1 MAFNDASYIQTY
13 DFNTNPVLPIVGI
26 ASINPADVGKGSE
39 GDNAETRVTH
49 FNEYIKDIVKDSP
62 AQSAEFAQGIGNNTN
77 TVGGEE
83 KFVYV
88 SNGKVTATNTTI
100 GNSSTPIYLKDG
112 VFTACTEMAPGGITE
127 IPIANNN
134 TLGGIKTG
142 YTTNDKNYK
151 VSVDSN
157 GNAYVNVP
165 WTDTTGTNGSSV
177 SYVPGSKNLV
187 MGDTVT
193 LGTIIIDGS
202 QYTIDASM
210 PKVEAGEGADGN
222 ATYTISIDSS
232 GVIKLDGTGTGA
244 KDSTADISSF
254 VNTTINNK
262 LKSYSTTDTKNTTGA
277 SNKKSE
283 KRFLVGAKT
292 QSESIVTTTDVSV
305 FITASSEISAV
316 DFIAT
321 SDERLKT
328 FKDDI
333 SIDFNKIKEIPKKY
347 FTFNDDPD
355 KVRIGTS
362 AQQLQKVYPEL
373 VVYDESNDSYHVN
386 YANLSVVALA
396 AIDKLHEEIEYLKYK
411 INKLENVRS

>member
-26 ASINPADVGKGSE
+26 ASINPADVGKGNENENSTAE
-39 GDNAETRVTH
+39 KRVENFNA
-49 FNEYIKDIVKDSP
+49 YIKDIIKDS
-62 AQSAEFAQGIGNNTN
+62 SAKSSEFAQGIGDNLT
-77 TVGGEE
+77 TIGGGE

-88 SNGKVTATNTTI
+88 SNGKVTATNTNI

-142 YTTNDKNYK
+142 YATDTSVKNYK

-165 WTDTTGTNGSSV
+165 WTDTTSSGGSSV
-177 SYVPGSKNLV
+177 SYVAGSKNLV

-202 QYTIDASM
+202 QYKIDASM
-210 PKVEAGEGADGN
+210 PIIETDGGTTVIDAEVKNLSNVLAWDTSVAIAKVNDV
-222 ATYTISIDSS
+222 SIYAKLPSNPDTNSDTNWKTDSS
-232 GVIKLDGTGTGA
+232 TSKVYLAGKTTSSSNTGVGY
-244 KDSTADISSF
+244 
-254 VNTTINNK
+254 VN
-262 LKSYSTTDTKNTTGA
+262 A
-277 SNKKSE
+277 SVYME
-283 KRFLVGAKT
+283 KGVVYAN
-292 QSESIVTTTDVSV
+292 
-305 FITASSEISAV
+305 
-316 DFIAT
+316 DFTAT

-333 SIDFNKIKEIPKKY
+333 FIDFNKIKEIPKKY
-347 FTFNDDPD
+347 FVFNDNPD

-362 AQQLQKVYPEL
+362 AQQLQTVYPEL

-396 AIDKLHEEIEYLKYK
+396 AIDRLHEEIEYLKDK

>member
-112 VFTACTEMAPGGITE
+112 VFTACTEMAPGGI
-127 IPIANNN
+127 
-134 TLGGIKTG
+134 
-142 YTTNDKNYK
+142 
-151 VSVDSN
+151 
-157 GNAYVNVP
+157 
-165 WTDTTGTNGSSV
+165 SV

-244 KDSTADISSF
+244 KDTSADISSF